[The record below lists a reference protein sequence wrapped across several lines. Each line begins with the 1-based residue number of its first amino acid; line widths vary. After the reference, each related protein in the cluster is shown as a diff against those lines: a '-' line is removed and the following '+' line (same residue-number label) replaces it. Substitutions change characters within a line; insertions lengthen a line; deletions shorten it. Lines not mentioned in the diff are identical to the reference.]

1 MLNSL
6 TKAAASLCADVIS
19 RQTGTVEK
27 LHVWISFTVMV
38 AVTVQYI
45 TVSHTHTHMYR
56 NSVTVLSYV

>member
-27 LHVWISFTVMV
+27 LHIWISFTIMV

-45 TVSHTHTHMYR
+45 TVSQTHMYR
-56 NSVTVLSYV
+56 NSVTVQSYA